1 MLGIIAESV
10 GAILGVVDFLH
21 QAGMGDGDVIA
32 LEIVVDVDL
41 PIAVNH
47 VVAAF
52 GKLETFELETLRLL
66 RNRAEV
72 S

>member
-1 MLGIIAESV
+1 
-10 GAILGVVDFLH
+10 
-21 QAGMGDGDVIA
+21 MGDGDVIA